1 MRTSETGKAGG
12 RAGRAFRFGL
22 FAALLI
28 AATLVC
34 GCSNLFNSGSPTP
47 AAYTTDLYM
56 TDTYN
61 GHVYTYNPATHVGSS
76 LPLLT
81 TSTNAA
87 GEIKFYKGV
96 GYVAMGEGGIYYFD
110 PSNSAPTAAP
120 IPGSGSEDAQYFAF
134 YSPTQAYVS
143 VGTSIT
149 ADQGGIYAFN
159 PSNPSSGLAQVAA
172 AYNKYMQEIIVG
184 PDSMIYV
191 AEYNDQTVV
200 KINPVNNTV
209 TNSYTTSALGT
220 SGLVAGTYNGVSG
233 VFVAN
238 TGGYT
243 PSYAALPG
251 SIDFIPSNG
260 SIILNVAKPT
270 GTVSPNFNPGRMV
283 ALSSGT
289 LVATS
294 ETGHT
299 WLIALS
305 NGTVTEVL
313 SNGNSFGSN
322 LSIAYSNNLVYVPV
336 GNYLTTPYSSQ
347 LYVFDANGNQQ
358 SYSPVTV
365 PMKTGDLIANIAFY
379 QD

>member
-1 MRTSETGKAGG
+1 MRTLEIGKKRGGTGLAL
-12 RAGRAFRFGL
+12 RFEVC
-22 FAALLI
+22 AAIFIVTALG
-28 AATLVC
+28 C
-34 GCSNLFNSGSPTP
+34 GCSNLFNSGSTTP
-47 AAYTTDLYM
+47 VPYTTYLYM

-87 GEIKFYKGV
+87 GEIRFNKGI
-96 GYVAMGEGGIYYFD
+96 GYIAMGEGGIYYFD
-110 PSNSAPTAAP
+110 PSSTVPSATL
-120 IPGSGSEDAQYFAF
+120 IPGSSGVDAQYFAF

-143 VGTSIT
+143 IGTSIASDT
-149 ADQGGIYAFN
+149 GEISTFN
-159 PSNPSSGLAQVAA
+159 PSSPGSGLTQVAA
-172 AYNKYMQEIIVG
+172 SAIKYMQEIIVG
-184 PDSMIYV
+184 PDGMIYV
-191 AEYNDQTVV
+191 AEYNDKTVLQ
-200 KINPVNNTV
+200 INPVNNTV

-305 NGTVTEVL
+305 SGTVTEVL

-322 LSIAYSNNLVYVPV
+322 LSIAYSNNLLYVPV

-365 PMKTGDLIANIAFY
+365 PMETGDLIANIAFY